1 MILLDFL
8 KKGNYN
14 VRITKIESKIPS
26 IVGSVTTAAL
36 NAVEIK
42 ICNVIDLRTDYNT
55 KILEIETKYYSIF
68 NCNKFYG

>member
-36 NAVEIK
+36 NAIEIK

-55 KILEIETKYYSIF
+55 KILEIEPKYHSIF